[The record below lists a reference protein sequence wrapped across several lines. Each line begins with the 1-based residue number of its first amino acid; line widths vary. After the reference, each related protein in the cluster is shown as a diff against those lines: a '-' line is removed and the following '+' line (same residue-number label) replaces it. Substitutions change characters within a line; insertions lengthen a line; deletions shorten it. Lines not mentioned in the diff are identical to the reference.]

1 MSIDS
6 SGSIGRSYKGYF
18 QNFQLFPQDFEENR
32 ILANQFSVSSF
43 YALKGSTIYKS
54 TNLEMIW
61 SKFCNLISQVFI
73 SRPDGRNYSTVLSP
87 KAPEI
92 NPK

>member
-1 MSIDS
+1 MHNPCIGVPLGGVG

-18 QNFQLFPQDFEENR
+18 QNFQLFPQEYEENR
-32 ILANQFSVSSF
+32 ILANQFS
-43 YALKGSTIYKS
+43 A
-54 TNLEMIW
+54 
-61 SKFCNLISQVFI
+61 FI
-73 SRPDGRNYSTVLSP
+73 SRPDGTKYSTVLSP